1 MALDFT
7 RRQWLT
13 LMIMGLA
20 DFCNAICVSLQAPFF
35 PNEAES
41 KGATATEYGLVFG
54 IFELVVFI
62 ISPIYGQYINRIGPK
77 VLFNSGIFTTGTSAI
92 LFGLLD
98 RVPGH
103 VPFITL
109 AFVIRIVE
117 ALGNAAFLTASFAI
131 IAKEFPNNV
140 ATTFASLETCFGLG
154 LIVGPMV
161 GGALYTVGGY
171 YLPFVVL
178 GSALFITAILTLC
191 ILPKHPN
198 EEPPNREKSASL
210 LTVLKIPGVVVC
222 ALAICA
228 TSASIGFLSATMEPH
243 LRQFDLSPILLGV
256 VFVIN
261 GGVYALTAPIWGWGV
276 DKFLNP
282 KVVSAVGCFLVVG
295 GFCMV
300 GPASFIPLDTNLSY
314 VITGLVLHGLGIAA
328 VLVSSFTDALN
339 ISIKKGLPDNIET
352 YGLISGLWTST
363 FAFGAFV
370 GPSVSGFLF
379 DAIGFRASTVFI
391 IGLQLVVGIIT
402 ILFLCFERTP
412 APYKEISSAESLIKP
427 TTSSQDGD
435 SHNESSASRTS
446 SLDITYRGNK
456 SGFSG
461 SQSSLIGSWR
471 PSVNNL
477 LISNSYQSK
486 QGHWARSVTE
496 LETNSGTQYGTHYGS
511 FDARPGYHD
520 TMA

>member
-178 GSALFITAILTLC
+178 GSALFVTAILTLC

-198 EEPPNREKSASL
+198 EEQPNREKSASL

-261 GGVYALTAPIWGWGV
+261 GGVYALTAPVWGWSV

-282 KVVSAVGCFLVVG
+282 KIVSAVGCFLVVG

-300 GPASFIPLDTNLSY
+300 GPASFIPLETNLTY

-402 ILFLCFERTP
+402 ILFLFFERSPT
-412 APYKEISSAESLIKP
+412 PYKELSSEESLIKP
-427 TTSSQDGD
+427 ATSGSQDGD
-435 SHNESSASRTS
+435 SHNETSASRTS
-446 SLDITYRGNK
+446 SLDITYRGK

-496 LETNSGTQYGTHYGS
+496 LETNSGTQYYGS